1 MGKVKSIASS
11 AVQRVAPSAF
21 IFHFSFT
28 TPPSN
33 HHQLL
38 SLPLYPFLTSRFV
51 VLQFLGATAHFLSF
65 HSLSFSFGLIQCAV
79 FATFGRQ
86 IELCRNTSWHQE
98 VTARGLINCALR
110 DETRFGNEIRSEM
123 QISQPR
129 NPYLFTLSPLTFI
142 HNLSLIR

>member
-38 SLPLYPFLTSRFV
+38 SLPLYPLLASRFV
-51 VLQFLGATAHFLSF
+51 ALQFLGATAHFLSASF
-65 HSLSFSFGLIQCAV
+65 FPSLSFSLFFLRAHSMRNV

-86 IELCRNTSWHQE
+86 IGLCRNTSWYQE
-98 VTARGLINCALR
+98 VTVRGLN
-110 DETRFGNEIRSEM
+110 
-123 QISQPR
+123 
-129 NPYLFTLSPLTFI
+129 
-142 HNLSLIR
+142 